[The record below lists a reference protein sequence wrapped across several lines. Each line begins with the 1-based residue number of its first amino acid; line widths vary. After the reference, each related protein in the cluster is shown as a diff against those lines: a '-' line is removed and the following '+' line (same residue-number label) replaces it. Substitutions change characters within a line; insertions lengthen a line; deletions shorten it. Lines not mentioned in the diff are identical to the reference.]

1 MKTQSIPVTEITELQ
16 NNSNTNT
23 NTDSNSPRLWQS
35 VLVGGVPG
43 LLIGAGGTVAISAL
57 AGPKPGPGGEQEG
70 QETPVINVAHSV
82 NDSMSFSEAFAAAR
96 HEVGPGGAFVW
107 HGNVY
112 GTYRADDP
120 EWQAMSAEDRTE
132 FSHNVLSQV
141 HPAPYTPTANE
152 PKIVE
157 VPEGGAHEDVSP
169 ETDETETGV
178 DVHIVDFQQG
188 QLEDGTIV
196 TVGAGTINGHL
207 ANFIDSD
214 GDGEVDTVL
223 LDANDNQALD
233 EGEVH
238 VASYMSVD
246 DMIAEVQS
254 NNPVEIEDALYGGT
268 PDYTNDTTDYT
279 NDADMGTYV

>member
-16 NNSNTNT
+16 NNSNTN
-23 NTDSNSPRLWQS
+23 NDSNSPRLWQS

-43 LLIGAGGTVAISAL
+43 LLIGAGGTVAIIDAL
-57 AGPKPGPGGEQEG
+57 AGPKEGPEGSGGPVNPA
-70 QETPVINVAHSV
+70 PVINVAHSV
-82 NDSMSFSEAFAAAR
+82 NDSMSFSDAFAAAR

-169 ETDETETGV
+169 ETDETESGV

-246 DMIAEVQS
+246 DMIAEVQM
-254 NNPVEIEDALYGGT
+254 NNAAEIDNDLYGGT
-268 PDYTNDTTDYT
+268 PDYTNDTNDYT